1 MGVFTTIKKKEDVN
15 DDERT
20 VSATEFINRLVESQ
34 RTTKQHREIPKTE
47 MPKE

>member
-1 MGVFTTIKKKEDVN
+1 MGVFTTIKKKEDAN

-34 RTTKQHREIPKTE
+34 RTTKQYKNIPKTE